1 MCGRW
6 NPKSQKKTI
15 GNKLFFF
22 KWCLSNK
29 KNRTIFPADDIKTS
43 FAGGILGGGRFIKW
57 MVRRCEALCYHYG
70 VYFFYFL
77 GRPFHAL
84 MQKMDKLHFNCDEAA
99 PNAAFLLH
107 THCPQAI
114 KEPLVAGIGIIM
126 SVSILCDKKNRSMLR
141 MHPPTGKIT

>member
-1 MCGRW
+1 MASLAADVLLNGWSDVVKRSAIIMVC
-6 NPKSQKKTI
+6 I
-15 GNKLFFF
+15 FF
-22 KWCLSNK
+22 
-29 KNRTIFPADDIKTS
+29 
-43 FAGGILGGGRFIKW
+43 
-57 MVRRCEALCYHYG
+57 
-70 VYFFYFL
+70 FL

-99 PNAAFLLH
+99 PNAALLLH